1 MSTANGYGTALRN
14 THMASSVDPMAQREQ
29 ILVLALGGQPPQKLA
44 KQFGVT
50 EWTIRRWVGLVQRR
64 SPQMEHAR
72 STDSEISGQ
81 HA

>member
-1 MSTANGYGTALRN
+1 
-14 THMASSVDPMAQREQ
+14 MASSLDPMAQREQ
-29 ILVLALGGQPPQKLA
+29 ILVLALDGQSPQKLA

-64 SPQMEHAR
+64 TPQMEHAPL
-72 STDSEISGQ
+72 TDSEPRGQ